1 MPEVTDFVNMFVVQ
15 GCCIR
20 LASSEAWSNHRL
32 SLKADPFGNHKSS
45 PSLPRGFPMKTFP
58 HYPQQPALITRSYQ
72 NKQLWLGTLHL
83 FSYRS
88 HSNVP
93 TKNQKISVTYWLFL
107 DKERATV
114 CLGKKF
120 QFFFFLH
127 RHKARHFYTIFGWR
141 CVYNNIY
148 NICNKL

>member
-1 MPEVTDFVNMFVVQ
+1 MFKAAASDLQ
-15 GCCIR
+15 ALR
-20 LASSEAWSNHRL
+20 LGATAGFPLRQTHLEITV
-32 SLKADPFGNHKSS
+32 SS
-45 PSLPRGFPMKTFP
+45 PSLPRGFPMKTCP
-58 HYPQQPALITRSYQ
+58 HYPQQPALITGSSQ
-72 NKQLWLGTLHL
+72 NKQLLLGTLHL
-83 FSYRS
+83 FSCRS

-114 CLGKKF
+114 CLVKKF
-120 QFFFFLH
+120 QFLFFLH
-127 RHKARHFYTIFGWR
+127 RHKARHFYTIFDWR